1 MRAEIKSSVV
11 RGRDRK
17 EREEA
22 DGEGKKAGRYPA
34 DEPAMKPRRTR
45 CLFLQSMEGYI
56 HRLMAVYH
64 ARLLRSLSCVLGA
77 RAREREASLRMRER
91 EGETGNERQRERE
104 SAEEADRA
112 RYVVEGWGAGTVRH
126 TYTYEGYARFHA
138 RLRDV
143 RATRSNDPAGIYNG
157 GLLIVGSLI
166 ALRTPLYARS

>member
-56 HRLMAVYH
+56 HGLMAVYH

-77 RAREREASLRMRER
+77 RAKEREASLRMRER
-91 EGETGNERQRERE
+91 EGRTGNERQRERE
-104 SAEEADRA
+104 RVLRRLIERDTSWRVGGGGRGASHLHLRGVRAISCEASGRA
-112 RYVVEGWGAGTVRH
+112 RYAIERSRRH
-126 TYTYEGYARFHA
+126 
-138 RLRDV
+138 L
-143 RATRSNDPAGIYNG
+143 
-157 GLLIVGSLI
+157 
-166 ALRTPLYARS
+166 

>member
-11 RGRDRK
+11 RGRNRK

-56 HRLMAVYH
+56 HGLMAVYH

-77 RAREREASLRMRER
+77 RAKEREASLRIRER
-91 EGETGNERQRERE
+91 EGRTGNERQRETKRE
-104 SAEEADRA
+104 GEC
-112 RYVVEGWGAGTVRH
+112 
-126 TYTYEGYARFHA
+126 
-138 RLRDV
+138 
-143 RATRSNDPAGIYNG
+143 
-157 GLLIVGSLI
+157 
-166 ALRTPLYARS
+166 